1 MITKKIFNRNFKISK
16 SINDFRVYK
25 NRKKTEI
32 GYMKNIENLP
42 NEIRKKVLNAIFE
55 FPPHYTE
62 CVLYSQYIASSIPN
76 VKVEMGLYIKDD
88 LHKNIP
94 IDFSQYD
101 TNSWVS
107 YDLEDFSSTSYV
119 DENKEVWGI
128 HCWNSYNG
136 IHFDCMKDFLF
147 KIENRS
153 VWIDYKQLQSVNF
166 EFPNYT
172 SMKEY
177 SNAIKSFIIAN
188 RQN

>member
-1 MITKKIFNRNFKISK
+1 MMTTKIFRKNFKITK
-16 SINDFRVYK
+16 SIADFKVYK
-25 NRKKTEI
+25 NRKKTKVE
-32 GYMKNIENLP
+32 YMKNITNLP
-42 NEIRKKVLNAIFE
+42 NEIRNKVMNAISE
-55 FPPHYTE
+55 FPPQYTE

-101 TNSWVS
+101 SNSWVKF
-107 YDLEDFSSTSYV
+107 DLDDFSSTSFV

-136 IHFDCMKDFLF
+136 IHFDCMKDFLY
-147 KIENRS
+147 KIDDKR
-153 VWIDYKQLQSVNF
+153 VWIDYQQLQSVNF
-166 EFPNYT
+166 DFPNYK

-177 SNAIKSFIIAN
+177 RNTIKSFILVN